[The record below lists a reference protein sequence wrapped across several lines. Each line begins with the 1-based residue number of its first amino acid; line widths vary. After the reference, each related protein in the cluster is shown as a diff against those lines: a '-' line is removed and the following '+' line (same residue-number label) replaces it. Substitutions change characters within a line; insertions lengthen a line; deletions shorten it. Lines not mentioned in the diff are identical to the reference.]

1 MEPTQLASTI
11 STLQGLI
18 TGAVG
23 CTILSVMANIVL
35 WRRLTTVQE
44 ESKSGLADLTK
55 SCTEEMKLTREMNSE
70 LRHVLEAI
78 LVEMRRQNGVPA
90 DTAIPGLRKP

>member
-23 CTILSVMANIVL
+23 CTILSVIANITL
-35 WRRLTTVQE
+35 WRRLTKVEE

-55 SCTEEMKLTREMNSE
+55 ACTEEMKLTRDMNGE

-78 LVEMRRQNGVPA
+78 LVEMRRQNGVPVEPS
-90 DTAIPGLRKP
+90 IPGLRKA